1 MAATNLQAIRKLL
14 GYKADEV
21 IRLVV
26 TRADQL
32 NVPVMSPTSL
42 KTKLSEW
49 ENGHSAV
56 SEPYQKLF
64 RDVYGRTNEELG
76 FPPEL
81 QDDDADELRA
91 LLAVSRSVD
100 PETIERFRRQI
111 DDARHVDR
119 QYGGIMLLDQL
130 RSHIKQLERL
140 LGYSTVRGHREALSR
155 VLTEA
160 STLAGWVSLDR
171 NAIVQAWNHYERA
184 KAAAREAGDQA
195 ALAHATAEQAFVLV
209 DLGETTQAAEQLA
222 HARSLGE
229 GTVSPLL
236 QSWLA
241 AAHGE
246 GLAVVGRRGDA
257 LHAFDTADEL
267 LPSDPI
273 DPSLPFLF
281 LGGSHLD
288 RWRGNALAR
297 IGDPDAIDRLTD
309 ALPRLPA
316 AFVRAKVGMLVDLA
330 YAHAAAND
338 RDGALRYSR
347 EARRLGMQIKSDRHL
362 RRLQGLILPGGPS
375 GLA

>member
-1 MAATNLQAIRKLL
+1 MAATKLQTTRKLR
-14 GYKADEV
+14 GYKAADV
-21 IRLVV
+21 IRQLIV
-26 TRADQL
+26 RAEQL
-32 NVPVMSPTSL
+32 NVPVMSPVSL

-64 RDVYGRTNEELG
+64 RDIYGRTNEELG

-81 QDDDADELRA
+81 EDDDAAELRA
-91 LLAVSRSVD
+91 RLAVARSVD
-100 PETIERFRRQI
+100 AETIDRFRKQV

-119 QYGGIMLLDQL
+119 KYGGVILLDQL
-130 RSHIKQLERL
+130 RSLIRQLEQL
-140 LGYSTVRGHREALSR
+140 LGYSTVHEHRAALSR

-160 STLAGWVSLDR
+160 STLAGWISLDR

-184 KAAAREAGDQA
+184 KSAAREADDTP

-209 DLGETTQAAEQLA
+209 DLGESAQAAEQLT
-222 HARSLGE
+222 HARSIGQ
-229 GTVSPLL
+229 GAVPALL
-236 QSWLA
+236 QAWLA
-241 AAHGE
+241 AAYGE
-246 GLAVVGRRGDA
+246 GLAVVGQRDYA
-257 LHAFDTADEL
+257 LRAFDDAMDG
-267 LPSDPI
+267 LPTDPV
-273 DPSLPFLF
+273 DPALPFLF
-281 LGGSHLD
+281 LGDSHLD

-297 IGDPDAIDRLTD
+297 LGDPDAIQQLAD

-330 YAHAAAND
+330 YAHAAADD

-362 RRLQGLILPGGPS
+362 RRLQGLILPGSALP
-375 GLA
+375 

>member
-1 MAATNLQAIRKLL
+1 MAGTKLQAIRKRL

-21 IRLVV
+21 VRLVIA
-26 TRADQL
+26 RAEQL
-32 NVPVMSPTSL
+32 NVSIMSPTSL

-81 QDDDADELRA
+81 EDDDAAELRA

-100 PETIERFRRQI
+100 AETIERFRRQI

-140 LGYSTVRGHREALSR
+140 LGYSTVHGHREALSR

-184 KAAAREAGDQA
+184 KAAAREAGDEA

-222 HARSLGE
+222 HARSLGQ
-229 GTVSPLL
+229 GAVSPLL

-246 GLAVVGRRGDA
+246 GLAVVGRRDDA
-257 LHAFDTADEL
+257 LRAFDTADNV
-267 LPSDPI
+267 LPSDPA
-273 DPSLPFLF
+273 DPALPFLF

-297 IGDPDAIDRLTD
+297 LGDPDAIDRLTE
-309 ALPRLPA
+309 ALPRLAA

-362 RRLQGLILPGGPS
+362 RRLHGLILPGGS
-375 GLA
+375 GFA

>member
-1 MAATNLQAIRKLL
+1 MAATKLQSIRKLL

-21 IRLVV
+21 IRLVIA
-26 TRADQL
+26 RAGQL
-32 NVPVMSPTSL
+32 NIPVMSPTSL

-81 QDDDADELRA
+81 EDDDAAELRA

-100 PETIERFRRQI
+100 AETIERFRRQI

-130 RSHIKQLERL
+130 RSHIKQLDGL

-184 KAAAREAGDQA
+184 KAAARESGDRA

-246 GLAVVGRRGDA
+246 GLAVVGRRDDA
-257 LHAFDTADEL
+257 LRAFDTADNM
-267 LPSDPI
+267 LPGDPA
-273 DPSLPFLF
+273 DPALPFLF

-297 IGDPDAIDRLTD
+297 LGDPDAIERLTD
-309 ALPRLPA
+309 ALPRLPV

-330 YAHAAAND
+330 FAYAAAND

-347 EARRLGMQIKSDRHL
+347 QARRLGMQIKSDRHL
-362 RRLQGLILPGGPS
+362 RRLQGLILPGGS
-375 GLA
+375 GLT